1 MSNLKEFSPLDAPF
15 IKVDVEITEN
25 ALINGKK
32 PKIKKIKKYKLAP
45 SPKKIANYIV
55 NQIFGSDIVLQV
67 EEYNINWLMPSLKEA
82 LENSIYC
89 KEAFL
94 YLHKFDGK
102 IYLECIKPNNI
113 FDLVQKFDKV
123 YSCTLVECEEDSEGV
138 NLELHRHI
146 KLEDG
151 KSFIEL
157 QAYRID
163 NYGKQIPIPI
173 NEYNRRMGT
182 EYLDKYI
189 LPYEVIVNID
199 SGQDFFKDSK
209 KLIKEE
215 MNVLDVIADEIE
227 KTRTRIATSQHYQ
240 TGNIITKWQPNTYY
254 NVNQV
259 SVGKLQ
265 DYFTLMPG
273 DRDHQIFEFL
283 QGDVRVQQYIESFKF
298 YDYQIIQMAGLSPAT
313 FGYEKDSYM
322 NEANVVLSANASEM
336 TIEAIKTQIEPQINN
351 LLLNIIRMQQTQ
363 DIQENIIPIS
373 ENNLSWDYGSNE
385 RFDDMKK
392 ISVLRQIQ
400 GVATVPYE
408 QKSRIIAPIIQRMLQ
423 DTEGSEELAKKLRD
437 SNKEETESLKIE
449 YGEI

>member
-1 MSNLKEFSPLDAPF
+1 MSNLKEFSPLEAPF
-15 IKVDVEITEN
+15 IKVEVEVTEN

-55 NQIFGSDIVLQV
+55 NQIFGSDIVLQA
-67 EEYNINWLMPSLKEA
+67 ENYNINWLMPSLKEA

-123 YSCTLVECEEDSEGV
+123 YSLTLVECEEYGDEK
-138 NLELHRHI
+138 LELHRHI
-146 KLEDG
+146 QIDNG
-151 KSFIEL
+151 KSYIEL

-163 NYGKQIPIPI
+163 KFGKQIPIPI
-173 NEYNRRMGT
+173 SEYNRKMGT

-189 LPYEVIVNID
+189 LPYEVIINID
-199 SGQDFFKDSK
+199 SGQDFFHDSK
-209 KLIKEE
+209 KLILEE
-215 MNVLDVIADEIE
+215 MNILNVIADEVE
-227 KTRTRIATSQHYQ
+227 KTRTRIATTQHYQ
-240 TGNIITKWQPNTYY
+240 TGNIVTKWQPNTYF

-273 DRDHQIFEFL
+273 DRDHQLFEFL
-283 QGDVRVQQYIESFKF
+283 QGNVRTAEYTETFKF

-322 NEANVVLSANASEM
+322 NQANVVLSANASEM

-351 LLLNIIRMQQTQ
+351 LLINIIKMQQTQ
-363 DIQENIIPIS
+363 DIKENIIPVT
-373 ENNLSWDYGSNE
+373 ENSLSWDYGSNE
-385 RFDDMKK
+385 RFDDLKK
-392 ISVLRQIQ
+392 IAVLRQIQ
-400 GVATVPYE
+400 GVASVPYQ
-408 QKSRIIAPIIQRMLQ
+408 QKSKIIAPIIQRMLQ
-423 DTEGSEELAKKLRD
+423 DVEGADEVAKELQK
-437 SNKEETESLKIE
+437 SNKEETDSLKIE